1 MDDQQSGQRYVP
13 LFQSN
18 IFRFLNIAI
27 FKRDEWQ
34 NITDTINNYEDNDF
48 LDSLWCPDKCDD
60 WFSSVKKNENMK
72 SFSRKDAVTLC
83 DFIEKVKPFW
93 HLILN
98 L

>member
-34 NITDTINNYEDNDF
+34 IITDTINNYEDNDF

-60 WFSSVKKNENMK
+60 WFSSVKKNETMK
-72 SFSRKDAVTLC
+72 SFSRKDAVRLG
-83 DFIEKVKPFW
+83 DFIEEVQAFQHSLQK
-93 HLILN
+93 L
-98 L
+98 

>member
-34 NITDTINNYEDNDF
+34 NITDTIKNYEDTNF
-48 LDSLWCPDKCDD
+48 LDLLWCPDKCDD

-83 DFIEKVKPFW
+83 DFIEQVKPF
-93 HLILN
+93 
-98 L
+98 